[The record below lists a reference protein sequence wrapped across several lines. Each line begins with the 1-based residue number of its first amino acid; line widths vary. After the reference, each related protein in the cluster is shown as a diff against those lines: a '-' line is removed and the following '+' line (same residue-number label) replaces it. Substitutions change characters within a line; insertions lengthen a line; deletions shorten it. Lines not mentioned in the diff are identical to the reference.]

1 MPIPA
6 PQPTNLPDE
15 IQISQILIVPQAPTV
30 QFIVELLKQRTRTV
44 TTTTPPDEEGEEP
57 TVSTTEVPYTET
69 IGHRQVQVKD
79 VTALMN
85 QPVQEGETVYEALK
99 RVCNGWVAENFT
111 L

>member
-15 IQISQILIVPQAPTV
+15 LQISQILIVPQAPTV

-44 TTTTPPDEEGEEP
+44 TTTIPPEEEGEEP
-57 TVSTTEVPYTET
+57 TTTTTEEPYTEN
-69 IGHRQVQVKD
+69 IGHRTVPVAD
-79 VTALMN
+79 VAALMN
-85 QPVQEGETVYEALK
+85 APVQEGETVYEALR
-99 RVCNGWVAENFT
+99 RVCNGWLSENFT